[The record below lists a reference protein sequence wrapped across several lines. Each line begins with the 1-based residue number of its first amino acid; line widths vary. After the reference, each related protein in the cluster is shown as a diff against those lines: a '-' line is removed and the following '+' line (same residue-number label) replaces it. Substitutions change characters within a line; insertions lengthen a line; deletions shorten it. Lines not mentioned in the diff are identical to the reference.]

1 MVRGLSLDQVLVEE
15 ERVLHGRV
23 VHGVL
28 PHRAGRLF
36 DDWALISELKI
47 LSDYCIFC
55 DLFMIFYVIV
65 LIYDGGLLHQLFLLL
80 NIFIRLQ
87 LGHA

>member
-1 MVRGLSLDQVLVEE
+1 MVRGLSLNQVLVEE
-15 ERVLHGRV
+15 ERVLHGRI

-36 DDWALISELKI
+36 HDWALISKLEI
-47 LSDYCIFC
+47 LSDYGVLG
-55 DLFMIFYVIV
+55 DLFMIVYVVV
-65 LIYDGGLLHQLFLLL
+65 LIHDGGLLHQLFLLL

-87 LGHA
+87 LRHT